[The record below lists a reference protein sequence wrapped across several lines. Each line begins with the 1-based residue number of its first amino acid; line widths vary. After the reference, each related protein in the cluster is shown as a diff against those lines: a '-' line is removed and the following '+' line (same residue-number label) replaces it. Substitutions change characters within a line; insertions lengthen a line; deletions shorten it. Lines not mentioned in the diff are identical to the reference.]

1 MKTKP
6 TSWPDDVLER
16 AGAMLDAFEDIY
28 ILTPSHQLVH
38 RKCEILRHA
47 NRNRNGKPKWALR
60 LAQLSSS
67 GKTACIE
74 EYIRRAIAQHAG
86 QTGQRNPHLILYVP
100 LRGFTTPKSLC
111 QDICRQLGDENWQ
124 IGTLFDLINRMQ
136 DFVVRAGVEMIIID
150 EVQELK
156 GKRTDRQDVT
166 NLLKS
171 ILNHGV
177 APLVL
182 VGDETSEKMFEENI
196 HLGNRAGSTLELR
209 ALTDAAGLGEFKG
222 FCLALEQEMHRLGM
236 VRAGSV
242 LSQGPGQAKLVKWSG
257 GHIGR
262 VCRIIAQALEHSV
275 LRHAVTIEMADLD
288 YAIEHFAIPNN
299 YRVH

>member
-1 MKTKP
+1 MTIHRKQ
-6 TSWPDDVLER
+6 WPNDVLER

-28 ILTPSHQLVH
+28 VPTPSHQFVH

-47 NRNRNGKPKWALR
+47 NRDRQGKSKWALR
-60 LAQLSSS
+60 LAQISSS
-67 GKTACIE
+67 GKTKCLDA
-74 EYIRRAIAQHAG
+74 YIRNTIERHAEE
-86 QTGQRNPHLILYVP
+86 TGQRNPHLILYVP

-111 QDICRQLGDENWQ
+111 QEICRQLGDQNWQ
-124 IGTLFDLINRMQ
+124 IGTLFDLIHRMH
-136 DFVVRAGVEMIIID
+136 DFVGRAGVEMIIID

-166 NLLKS
+166 DLLKS
-171 ILNHGV
+171 ILNLGV

-182 VGDETSEKMFEENI
+182 VGDETSEKMFQENI

-209 ALTDAAGLGEFKG
+209 PLTDAEGLGEFKG
-222 FCLALEQEMHRLGM
+222 FCLALEQEMHKLGM
-236 VRAGSV
+236 IRGNSV
-242 LSQGPGQAKLVKWSG
+242 LSQASGQKKLVKWSG

-275 LRHAVTIEMADLD
+275 LRHAVTIEMVDLD
-288 YAIEHFAIPNN
+288 YAIQHFAIPNN
-299 YRVH
+299 YRIS